1 MIFKQLMLF
10 FKINFNKLNYY
21 IGRVKISIWL
31 VIFIKNVM
39 VINIRWRLCWL
50 SLIRLL
56 EGIRLCLGDLVEGS
70 GMRMRRKNRFC
81 LIWPLEKSIRF
92 WMRKRLYGVVEH
104 MGLLLG
110 IQTYKYQIKLFIT
123 QTVAQTSQIATTT
136 AITKILQEVLNYFVV
151 QRMDTSE

>member
-1 MIFKQLMLF
+1 
-10 FKINFNKLNYY
+10 
-21 IGRVKISIWL
+21 
-31 VIFIKNVM
+31 
-39 VINIRWRLCWL
+39 
-50 SLIRLL
+50 
-56 EGIRLCLGDLVEGS
+56 
-70 GMRMRRKNRFC
+70 
-81 LIWPLEKSIRF
+81 
-92 WMRKRLYGVVEH
+92 MRKRLYGVVEH